1 MTRRKHDTPLCR
13 ARPLAGREPSREWL
27 DTAASIADQLNI
39 RVPRVTMGPAWFM
52 GPNAGMTLPNG
63 RVLVNPKALKLPDDA
78 RRYVMAHE
86 IGHVTRRHGKAAFL
100 AFAALVLLYAVNP
113 ALCGLIGWTYIF
125 AVLVPYGLGDRAEFQ
140 ADATAADVMGS
151 PYAVIRAQRE
161 VMRVMG
167 TGATPQRE
175 RRWQR
180 LRTLAQAQTERERR
194 SIASGRSH
202 EPGGDGV
209 AGE

>member
-1 MTRRKHDTPLCR
+1 MEQNRQNTPCR
-13 ARPLAGREPSREWL
+13 AQPCRAQPPQEWL
-27 DTAASIADQLNI
+27 DTTASIADQLNI
-39 RVPRVTMGPAWFM
+39 RIPSVTMAPAWFM
-52 GPNAGMTLPNG
+52 GPNAGMTLSNG

-86 IGHVTRRHGKAAFL
+86 IGHVTRWHGKAAFL

-125 AVLVPYGLGDRAEFQ
+125 AVLVPYGLGDRAEFH

-161 VMRVMG
+161 VLAVMG
-167 TGATPQRE
+167 ARVTPQRE
-175 RRWQR
+175 RRWKR
-180 LRTLAQAQTERERR
+180 LREMAQAQTEGERR
-194 SIASGRSH
+194 SMPPVQGSKSRD
-202 EPGGDGV
+202 ED

>member
-1 MTRRKHDTPLCR
+1 MEQDMRNASRRAQP
-13 ARPLAGREPSREWL
+13 PQEWL
-27 DTAASIADQLNI
+27 DTTTSIADQLNI
-39 RVPRVTMGPAWFM
+39 SIPSVTMAPAWFM
-52 GPNAGMTLPNG
+52 GPNAGMTLSNG

-78 RRYVMAHE
+78 RHYVMAHE
-86 IGHVTRRHGKAAFL
+86 IGHVTRWHGKAAFL

-125 AVLVPYGLGDRAEFQ
+125 AVLAPYGLGDRAEFH

-167 TGATPQRE
+167 TSVTPQRK
-175 RRWQR
+175 RRWKR
-180 LRTLAQAQTERERR
+180 LRALAQAQTEHEQR
-194 SIASGRSH
+194 SIAPGQGCRLQGPESSGD
-202 EPGGDGV
+202 EV

>member
-1 MTRRKHDTPLCR
+1 MQHNALPQ
-13 ARPLAGREPSREWL
+13 EWL

-39 RVPRVTMGPAWFM
+39 RIPSITMAPAWFM

-86 IGHVTRRHGKAAFL
+86 IGHATRWHGKAAFL
-100 AFAALVLLYAVNP
+100 AFAALISLYAVDP
-113 ALCGLIGWTYIF
+113 ALCGLVGWTYIL

-161 VMRVMG
+161 VIGVMG
-167 TGATPQRE
+167 ARVTPQRE
-175 RRWQR
+175 RRWKR
-180 LRTLAQAQTERERR
+180 LRALAQAQTERERR
-194 SIASGRSH
+194 SMSPGQGPESSGDEGS
-202 EPGGDGV
+202 
-209 AGE
+209 GE

>member
-1 MTRRKHDTPLCR
+1 MEQNMRNTPCRVQPPCR
-13 ARPLAGREPSREWL
+13 AQPPQEWL
-27 DTAASIADQLNI
+27 DTTATIADQLNI
-39 RVPRVTMGPAWFM
+39 RIPLVTMAPAWFM
-52 GPNAGMTLPNG
+52 GLNAGMTLPNS
-63 RVLVNPKALKLPDDA
+63 RVLVNPKALNLPDDA

-86 IGHVTRRHGKAAFL
+86 IGHVTRWHGKAAFL

-140 ADATAADVMGS
+140 ADATAAEVMGS

-161 VMRVMG
+161 VIGVMG
-167 TGATPQRE
+167 GRVTPQRE
-175 RRWQR
+175 RRWKR
-180 LRTLAQAQTERERR
+180 LRALAQAQTEREQR
-194 SIASGRSH
+194 SMSH
-202 EPGGDGV
+202 RQGSESGGDGV

>member
-1 MTRRKHDTPLCR
+1 MKQSKQNTSCR
-13 ARPLAGREPSREWL
+13 AQPPQEWL
-27 DTAASIADQLNI
+27 DTTASIADQLNI
-39 RVPRVTMGPAWFM
+39 RIPSVTMAPAWFM

-86 IGHVTRRHGKAAFL
+86 IGHVRRWHGKAAFL

-125 AVLVPYGLGDRAEFQ
+125 SVLVPHGLGDRAEFH

-151 PYAVIRAQRE
+151 PYTVIRAQRE

-167 TGATPQRE
+167 TSITPQRK
-175 RRWQR
+175 RRWKR
-180 LRTLAQAQTERERR
+180 LRALAQAQTEREQR
-194 SIASGRSH
+194 SMSH
-202 EPGGDGV
+202 RQSPEPGGDGV

>member
-1 MTRRKHDTPLCR
+1 MERNMRNTPCW
-13 ARPLAGREPSREWL
+13 AQPPQEWL
-27 DTAASIADQLNI
+27 DTTASIANQLNI
-39 RVPRVTMGPAWFM
+39 RIPAVTMAPAWFM
-52 GPNAGMTLPNG
+52 GPNAGQTLPNG

-86 IGHVTRRHGKAAFL
+86 VGHVTRWHGKAAFL

-113 ALCGLIGWTYIF
+113 ALCGLVGWTYIL

-140 ADATAADVMGS
+140 ADATAAEVMGS

-161 VMRVMG
+161 VLAVMG
-167 TGATPQRE
+167 AGVTPQRE
-175 RRWQR
+175 RRWKR
-180 LRTLAQAQTERERR
+180 LRALAQAQTDREQR
-194 SIASGRSH
+194 SIAPGQGPESSGD
-202 EPGGDGV
+202 EV

>member
-1 MTRRKHDTPLCR
+1 MEQDMRNASRRAQP
-13 ARPLAGREPSREWL
+13 PQEWL
-27 DTAASIADQLNI
+27 DTTASITDQLHI
-39 RVPRVTMGPAWFM
+39 RIPSVTMAPAWFM

-63 RVLVNPKALKLPDDA
+63 RVLVNPKALKLPEDA

-86 IGHVTRRHGKAAFL
+86 IGHVTRWHGKAAFL

-125 AVLVPYGLGDRAEFQ
+125 AVMVPYGLGDRAEFH

-167 TGATPQRE
+167 TSITPQRK
-175 RRWQR
+175 RRWKR
-180 LRTLAQAQTERERR
+180 LRALAQAQTEREQR
-194 SIASGRSH
+194 SIV
-202 EPGGDGV
+202 PGQGPESSGDGM
-209 AGE
+209 AGK

>member
-1 MTRRKHDTPLCR
+1 MEQNMQN
-13 ARPLAGREPSREWL
+13 AGSWAQPPQEWL
-27 DTAASIADQLNI
+27 DATASIAGQLHI
-39 RVPRVTMGPAWFM
+39 RVPSVTMAPPWFM

-86 IGHVTRRHGKAAFL
+86 IGHVTRWHGKAAFL

-113 ALCGLIGWTYIF
+113 ALCGLIGWTYIL
-125 AVLVPYGLGDRAEFQ
+125 AVLVPYGLGDRAEFH

-161 VMRVMG
+161 VTRVMG
-167 TGATPQRE
+167 TSITPQRE
-175 RRWQR
+175 RRWKR
-180 LRTLAQAQTERERR
+180 LRALAQAQTEREQR
-194 SIASGRSH
+194 SVSHRQRS
-202 EPGGDGV
+202 ESSGDGV
-209 AGE
+209 EGE